1 MQERELE
8 LAGGSLH
15 YVIEKDKAHITGFHG
30 QAADLVIPGALE
42 GYPVAEIGKK
52 AFLSKKRLRRITLPE
67 SLEAVGDWA
76 FACCANL
83 VEAVFPEK
91 NIRFG
96 KNVFLECVCLDRISQ
111 GEHRESGRFQ
121 PELLAA
127 AVRDMD
133 AYYLLELP
141 AVGSGEWLS
150 KWDARLA
157 ALLGA
162 PDQEGYSRQ
171 VLCGEE
177 DYGSTD
183 LAAYISE
190 RRKGKIRL
198 SLLRLLHPRGL
209 TASFRGKLED
219 YLRNYTKGG
228 EGDETWQV
236 ILREHGEARAYYGLF
251 AELGCVTGENLDGI
265 LADIGENDPE
275 MKAFFLRYQEE
286 KLGGSDFF
294 DTLELS

>member
-15 YVIEKDKAHITGFHG
+15 YAIEKEKAYITGFHG
-30 QAADLVIPGALE
+30 QAAELVIPAVLE

-52 AFLSKKRLRRITLPE
+52 AFLSKKGLRRITLPD

-76 FACCANL
+76 FAYCANL
-83 VEAVFPEK
+83 WEAVFPER

-96 KNVFLECVCLDRISQ
+96 KNVFLECGCLTGISQ
-111 GEHRESGRFQ
+111 RECGENERFQ

-141 AVGSGEWLS
+141 AVGSREWLS

-157 ALLGA
+157 ALLVA

-190 RRKGKIRL
+190 RRKGKVRL
-198 SLLRLLHPRGL
+198 ALLRLLHPRGL
-209 TASFRGKLED
+209 EAAFRKRLED
-219 YLRNYTKGG
+219 YLRSHTKGG

-236 ILREHGEARAYYGLF
+236 ILREHGEDRAYYGLF
-251 AELGCVTGENLDGI
+251 AELGCLTGENMDGI

-275 MKAFFLRYQEE
+275 MKAFFLRYQKE
-286 KLGGSDFF
+286 KTGGIDFF
-294 DTLELS
+294 DSLELS